1 MNHLKEVS
9 VFPFVNPRQVSV
21 REFIQY
27 WSSALHDEVQWT
39 VANSSRQNEL
49 QDAQDLNIPIETVK
63 SLQKE
68 INPNHFCSSIE
79 EDKLD
84 AVNSISSLNL
94 ETLKN
99 LNEHNERMLMSSTYR
114 MFQTAKY
121 RHTKLERPTKTATM
135 PTTKNRPPLAVL
147 TVQIFKPITAKPQ
160 QKTKPLLDRE
170 IQVLSNQPLTVLR
183 DAFVCISDILSN
195 TDLSENPDEPLPSF
209 TKHEKMGFFFI
220 NNVFYYDARCENAT
234 YSKEIIKWAAERNIG
249 RFTEAS
255 MEQSK
260 FEDLT
265 FHLGLPYLYM
275 HANNCEHLL
284 TFTDIQFL
292 ASTEKLACGY
302 PKYTAVESIQKVKC
316 EMCFLSFSK
325 WIVLNNRRLPGTL
338 FYFCHSCFKFFNYDK
353 EGQKRGSFQAYPI
366 VFNLE
371 R

>member
-21 REFIQY
+21 REFIQH

-99 LNEHNERMLMSSTYR
+99 LNEHNERMLMS
-114 MFQTAKY
+114 
-121 RHTKLERPTKTATM
+121 
-135 PTTKNRPPLAVL
+135 
-147 TVQIFKPITAKPQ
+147 I
-160 QKTKPLLDRE
+160 
-170 IQVLSNQPLTVLR
+170 LR